1 MWKIRNNKERQQSRE
16 SSHEKVS
23 KITLIMKKKEE
34 RGTEMRRGIKRSY
47 HDTMAELFK
56 TLRDRRVELCANKIR
71 KQ

>member
-47 HDTMAELFK
+47 YDTMAELFK
-56 TLRDRRVELCANKIR
+56 TLRDRCVELCANKIR